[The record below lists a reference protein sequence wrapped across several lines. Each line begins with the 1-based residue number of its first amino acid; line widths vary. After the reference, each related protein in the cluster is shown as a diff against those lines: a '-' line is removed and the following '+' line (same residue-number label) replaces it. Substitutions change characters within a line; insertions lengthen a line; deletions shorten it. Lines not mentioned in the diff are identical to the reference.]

1 MTKKV
6 ILSLVFPIYAPAP
19 SFISHIDE
27 SISHLEREIREIFE
41 TPLLSWNE
49 IVDEI
54 EELLKENDIV
64 TSVKVEWGGMT
75 GYDTIYVDFI
85 LDN

>member
-6 ILSLVFPIYAPAP
+6 ILSLVFPILAPFR
-19 SFISHIDE
+19 SFISFMDE
-27 SISHLEREIREIFE
+27 SIEHLERDIKEIFE
-41 TPLLSWNE
+41 RPISWNE
-49 IVDEI
+49 IVDRI
-54 EELLKENDIV
+54 EKLLKENNIV